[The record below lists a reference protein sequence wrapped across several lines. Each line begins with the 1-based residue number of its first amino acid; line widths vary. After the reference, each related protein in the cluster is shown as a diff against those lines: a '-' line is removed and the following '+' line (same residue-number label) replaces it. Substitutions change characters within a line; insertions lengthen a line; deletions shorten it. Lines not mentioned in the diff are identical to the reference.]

1 MQKIVPNLWF
11 NRTAEEAV
19 EFYVSV
25 FPDAK
30 INSVVRYP
38 TEGLPDFQRDFAGE
52 VLTLDFQLAG
62 APFTAI
68 NAGAEFA
75 FTPANSFFAGFV
87 AGPDPR
93 AREKLDT
100 LWEALATDGEV
111 LMPIGEYP
119 FSPRYGWVKDRY
131 GLSWQL
137 LLGNPEGDRRP
148 DIVPCL
154 LFGNTAQNRAG
165 EALDYYLSV
174 FPDSRPGQR
183 VPYPEPT
190 GPAVAG
196 AVMYGDVELGGTW
209 IAAMD
214 SGAPQEFTFNEA
226 VSYTVTCADQAEID
240 RYWAQLSKV
249 PEAEQCGWCKDQF
262 GVSWQIV
269 PADMATL
276 MARPDAYQHMMGMK
290 KLIIDDF

>member
-25 FPDAK
+25 FPDAR
-30 INSVVRYP
+30 INSLVRYP
-38 TEGLPDFQRDFAGE
+38 TEGLPDFQQDFAGE
-52 VLTLDFQLAG
+52 VLTIDFQLAG
-62 APFTAI
+62 TPFTAI

-75 FTPANSFFAGFV
+75 FTPANSFFAGFT
-87 AGPDPR
+87 AGRDPQ
-93 AREKLDT
+93 AREKLDR
-100 LWEALATDGEV
+100 LWEELSAGGEV

-137 LLGNPEGDRRP
+137 LLGNPDGDWRP

-154 LFGNTAQNRAG
+154 LFGSTAQNRAG
-165 EALDYYLSV
+165 EALDFYLSV
-174 FPDSRPGQR
+174 FPDSAAGQR
-183 VPYPEPT
+183 VPYPEQT
-190 GPAVAG
+190 GPAVPG
-196 AVMYGDVELGGTW
+196 AVMFGDVRLGGTW

-214 SGAPQEFTFNEA
+214 SGAPQDFTFNEA

-240 RYWAQLSKV
+240 RYWELLSKV
-249 PEAEQCGWCKDQF
+249 PESEQCGWCKDQF
-262 GVSWQIV
+262 GVSWQII
-269 PADMATL
+269 PANMGGL
-276 MARPDAYQHMMGMK
+276 MARPDAYRHMLSMK
-290 KLIIDDF
+290 KLVIDEF